1 MNFNIYTLCPW
12 NRHLTLGEGVHHWLN
27 PPTQTKDQFHSCCKI
42 HSSKFENKI
51 KSSWS
56 ILSKNW
62 KCLDSFKEIHYAYDT
77 SQYISSNEK
86 HYLRLVESHSH
97 WFALIPPLMLKKHT
111 VCTGLTN
118 EMLKLNSD
126 ALNFLLYKHKN
137 TIKNAINKHG
147 HMQKNLL
154 QNNHS
159 PAAGHFYTQTTYN
172 ATLNIRFL
180 NDNRTIKIKIHSCL
194 LPRIKCQ
201 ITFTINYSFTA
212 DPFTRT

>member
-1 MNFNIYTLCPW
+1 MKNWTIWISIYIPCVPEIDIW
-12 NRHLTLGEGVHHWLN
+12 HWGEGVHHWLN

-86 HYLRLVESHSH
+86 HYLHLVESHSH

-118 EMLKLNSD
+118 EMLKLWRTKFSTLQAQKYNQEC
-126 ALNFLLYKHKN
+126 
-137 TIKNAINKHG
+137 NK
-147 HMQKNLL
+147 
-154 QNNHS
+154 
-159 PAAGHFYTQTTYN
+159 QTWTH
-172 ATLNIRFL
+172 A
-180 NDNRTIKIKIHSCL
+180 
-194 LPRIKCQ
+194 
-201 ITFTINYSFTA
+201 
-212 DPFTRT
+212 